1 MTADLY
7 DLNGGF
13 GMLQADVDELTKLA
27 STINDVAS
35 RIGTLTAGKTP
46 AGRAA
51 ADALPGCPLTATVRQ
66 AGEFVDG
73 AWYRVTNRLH
83 HVGSVVTES
92 ASDYRT
98 TDDQFRDRLTSLR
111 FTASEDQ

>member
-1 MTADLY
+1 
-7 DLNGGF
+7 
-13 GMLQADVDELTKLA
+13 MLRADVDELKNLA
-27 STINDVAS
+27 STIDDVAS
-35 RIGTLTAGKTP
+35 RIGALTAGKTQ

-51 ADALPGCPLTATVRQ
+51 AAALPGCTLTATIQQ

-83 HVGSVVTES
+83 HLGSVVTES

-98 TDDQFRDRLTSLR
+98 TDDQFRDRLASLR
-111 FTASEDQ
+111 FSAAQGQ